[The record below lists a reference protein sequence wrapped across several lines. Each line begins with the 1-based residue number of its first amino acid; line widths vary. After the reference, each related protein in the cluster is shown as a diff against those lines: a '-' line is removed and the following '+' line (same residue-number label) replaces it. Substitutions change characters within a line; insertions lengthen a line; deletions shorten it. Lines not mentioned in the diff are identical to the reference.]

1 MRPNPES
8 EIRQTLRRILVDS
21 LHIPLPGDETG
32 LISEGLIDS
41 LGLVELLFQ
50 IECQFGVTPDFEL
63 LEIED
68 FESVAAIEQLI
79 IRSRPPEPEFGDG
92 LRLVDG

>member
-1 MRPNPES
+1 VRPNPES
-8 EIRQTLRRILVDS
+8 DIRRTLRRILVDS
-21 LHIPLPGDETG
+21 LHIELPADETG

-50 IECQFGVTPDFEL
+50 IESRFGVTPDFEL

-79 IRSRPPEPEFGDG
+79 VRSRPPEAEFGDG